1 MAAGAATRMAGK
13 ALGDFFKV
21 VGPLASSAIE
31 QKVLNKLTGASE
43 AVDAPGIMGI
53 AARNP
58 ETIAKVA
65 GAATPLAAAGVAAG
79 VAAGGAALLN
89 RALQQPT
96 NLYAQSQYSLPV
108 QRVGTQVSY
117 ANQRYTPGLSPMTN
131 QTVAESMLEQ
141 QKFEHQLQLIQARQ
155 AAQQGAGTL
164 SGAAGSGLDIMG
176 LSNKIFAPVSY

>member
-21 VGPLASSAIE
+21 LGPLASSAIE
-31 QKVLNKLTGASE
+31 QKVLNKLAGA
-43 AVDAPGIMGI
+43 ADVVDAPGLMGVV
-53 AARNP
+53 ARNP

-65 GAATPLAAAGVAAG
+65 GAVTPLAAAGA
-79 VAAGGAALLN
+79 AAGGAALLGQ
-89 RALQQPT
+89 AFKQPS
-96 NLYAQSQYSLPV
+96 NIYAQSQYSLPV
-108 QRVGTQVSY
+108 QKLGTPVSY

-155 AAQQGAGTL
+155 AAQQGAGSL
-164 SGAAGSGLDIMG
+164 GSSSGVGLDVMG
-176 LSNKIFAPVSY
+176 LSRQIFAPVNY